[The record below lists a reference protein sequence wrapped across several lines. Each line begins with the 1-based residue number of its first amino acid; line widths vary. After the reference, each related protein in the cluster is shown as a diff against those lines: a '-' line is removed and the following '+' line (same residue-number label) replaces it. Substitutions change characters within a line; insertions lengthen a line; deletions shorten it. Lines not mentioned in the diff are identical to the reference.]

1 MLTHEQWIAGVAQIA
16 TARAGLDDAE
26 RARFA
31 GVKLAYGYGPGGALG
46 ITYHKAWAGNG
57 GPAGA
62 DDEAHPFVELCAG
75 LERSTAEL
83 AGTTIHELAHA
94 ILGPGHGHGKDWK
107 VMAERLGL
115 RRPRAVANA
124 KPDGWARLS
133 PDVRFAVVGLGVP
146 DDGKRAGRLP
156 TFAGPRGGK
165 VKPCGAGA
173 GSRGGKS
180 RGPGSGS
187 RLRLFECECSPPVKV
202 RASRDELAAHCD
214 DCGAAFNRA

>member
-1 MLTHEQWIAGVAQIA
+1 MLTHEQWIAEVATIA
-16 TARAGLDDAE
+16 TGRASLTDEEAK
-26 RARFA
+26 RFS

-46 ITYHKAWAGNG
+46 ITYHRAWGGNG
-57 GPAGA
+57 A
-62 DDEAHPFVELCAG
+62 DKEAHPFVELCAG

-94 ILGPGHGHGKDWK
+94 ILGPGHGHGKEWK

-115 RRPRAVANA
+115 RRPRAVANR
-124 KPDGWARLS
+124 KPDGWARLT
-133 PDVRFAVVGLGVP
+133 PDVRFAVARLAEP
-146 DDGKRAGRLP
+146 DDGKRAAQQLV
-156 TFAGPRGGK
+156 FAGPRGGK

-187 RLRLFECECSPPVKV
+187 RLRLFECECDPPVKV
-202 RASRDELAAHCD
+202 RASRDDLAATCD
-214 DCGAAFNRA
+214 DCGQGFARA